1 MSDPIITYVE
11 FDDNQAKGQPAKT
24 LSYAEWEPLNDDD
37 SGSGYGSPRDDQ
49 EPIPD
54 EVRVALAK
62 IVLPGRY
69 EIATPPARAA
79 VFSALEAAR
88 LFISDELDARRESG
102 FHETNE
108 YLKTPADVLA
118 RIEAALT
125 HAEV

>member
-37 SGSGYGSPRDDQ
+37 SGSGYGNPRDDQ

-62 IVLPGRY
+62 IVLGPGHR
-69 EIATPPARAA
+69 IAKVEKYAALVAALSDLRKRFHAALIIGTGTDPEFADAA
-79 VFSALEAAR
+79 VA
-88 LFISDELDARRESG
+88 G
-102 FHETNE
+102 
-108 YLKTPADVLA
+108 AD
-118 RIEAALT
+118 AAL
-125 HAEV
+125 AQVEA